1 MKKIYISVALLMATI
16 TQAQTGVGTPNPH
29 TSAMLEVQAQ
39 DKGFLLP
46 RVALTSLTDGATP
59 INNPAEGLLIYNT
72 KADPTLSLE
81 KGFYV
86 WDGASWKRFATQDE
100 LEAQSFWKPQGTAS
114 LRSARNTTPSV
125 GVVDEDIFQK
135 GKVGIGYSSSYDIDF
150 DVNVTQKQLEV
161 GGDFRTSFHHVD
173 SLDLTKNSF
182 FGFETN
188 SIALPQHLAVRAN
201 VMYNA
206 STKNLEKY
214 SMYEEKYDGSIL
226 IQAKDKMLFLSRTGI
241 EGDADGT
248 NFYENQQTSGGST
261 QFVGNA
267 KVGVYENYFKNFNKS
282 GFNVGSFGNSDHMFG
297 IDFDRGNFFIG
308 NYFNSNGY
316 YFPNVKG
323 IRNQVLTFEDSN
335 ELIWKNPLDILTPGT
350 ANQVLLT
357 NAAADGVVWVDQ
369 STIVPATTVANTIT
383 GTTLTTTV
391 NGVGGSVDLG
401 PTILAHQKTASV
413 VNGTTTTVTSATV
426 LNDTAYT
433 VEVKD
438 GAISTVKLANDAVT
452 SDKILDGTIA
462 TADLANNSITTDK
475 IADGAVINTKLTAG
489 IGVDNRV
496 GVADAAGAIT
506 YTNLDDLNIKATP
519 KFFYMPS
526 IIFDTTVTGTA
537 LKRNLHAEYLAQFTG
552 MEFIPNT
559 TTGGEVGPAPS
570 AKFIASASAPAIIPN
585 IPGAT
590 DLYYYV
596 TDYDT
601 TALANLSI
609 DENGV
614 LTYDVIGTGTDYSF
628 VNIVFVVK

>member
-1 MKKIYISVALLMATI
+1 MATI
-16 TQAQTGVGTPNPH
+16 TQAQTGVGTPTPH

-72 KADPTLSLE
+72 KADPALILE

-100 LEAQSFWKPQGTAS
+100 LEPQ
-114 LRSARNTTPSV
+114 
-125 GVVDEDIFQK
+125 
-135 GKVGIGYSSSYDIDF
+135 
-150 DVNVTQKQLEV
+150 
-161 GGDFRTSFHHVD
+161 
-173 SLDLTKNSF
+173 
-182 FGFETN
+182 
-188 SIALPQHLAVRAN
+188 
-201 VMYNA
+201 
-206 STKNLEKY
+206 
-214 SMYEEKYDGSIL
+214 
-226 IQAKDKMLFLSRTGI
+226 
-241 EGDADGT
+241 
-248 NFYENQQTSGGST
+248 
-261 QFVGNA
+261 
-267 KVGVYENYFKNFNKS
+267 
-282 GFNVGSFGNSDHMFG
+282 
-297 IDFDRGNFFIG
+297 
-308 NYFNSNGY
+308 
-316 YFPNVKG
+316 
-323 IRNQVLTFEDSN
+323 
-335 ELIWKNPLDILTPGT
+335 
-350 ANQVLLT
+350 
-357 NAAADGVVWVDQ
+357 
-369 STIVPATTVANTIT
+369 ATTVANTIT

-462 TADLANNSITTDK
+462 TADLANNAITTDK